1 MKNQKTIQVTFR
13 LPIDNQR
20 VFNILLKAFPNNIR
34 VINFKVR
41 LHMKKKVK

>member
-34 VINFKVR
+34 VINFRTSPYDQK
-41 LHMKKKVK
+41 

>member
-1 MKNQKTIQVTFR
+1 MKNQKTIQITFR

-20 VFNILLKAFPNNIR
+20 IFDVLLKEFPNNIR